1 MNVST
6 AATFVE
12 SFADARVRRM
22 YPSADVKL
30 YRSPVDCTARI
41 TVTVD
46 ERELVHYDREATLR
60 MLSRRLEPL
69 PPRGRHWSLFRRRS
83 Q

>member
-1 MNVST
+1 MSVAV
-6 AATFVE
+6 AA
-12 SFADARVRRM
+12 SFAQRFSEARVRRM
-22 YPSADVKL
+22 YPDADVQVI
-30 YRSPVDCTARI
+30 RSPCDTTARI
-41 TVTVD
+41 VVTVD

-60 MLSRRLEPL
+60 MLSRRLEPR